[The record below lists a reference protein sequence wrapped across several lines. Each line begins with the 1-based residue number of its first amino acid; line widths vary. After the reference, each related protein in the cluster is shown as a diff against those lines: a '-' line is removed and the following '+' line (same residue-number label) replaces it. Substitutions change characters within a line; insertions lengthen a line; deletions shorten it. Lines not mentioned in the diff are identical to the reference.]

1 VLAALNHRLA
11 PSELAT
17 IVAHCGAR
25 IILHDRE
32 FADTASSIAQA
43 VPGLVAVDSDRYEV
57 LVASSSPAHVPVRDE
72 RGLLSLNYT
81 SGTTGEPK
89 GVMYHHRGAYL
100 QSLAVALQH
109 HLEPSS
115 VMLWTLPM
123 FHCNGWCFTW
133 ATTAVGATHVCLP
146 RIEAG
151 EVWRL
156 VDEETVTHLNAAPT
170 VLIGLAAHPAADR
183 ERPLRLRVAT
193 GGAPPTPSL
202 LARLEEIGMDV
213 THAYGLTET
222 FGPAVLCDWHPEWD
236 ALPPAQ
242 RARLKARQGV
252 SNTIGSA
259 LRVIADDG
267 TDVPADGATT
277 GEISLRG
284 NNVMLGYY
292 NDPAAT
298 RASAPDGWFRTG
310 DLGVMHPDG
319 YVEIRD
325 RRKDMIITGG
335 ENVSSIELERLI
347 SSHPHVLEAAVV
359 AAPDDLWGE
368 VPVAFVTTRPGGPDL
383 LAEDIIAF
391 VRGRVAHFKAPRR
404 VIFGELPKTSTG
416 KVRKALLRSSLR
428 DGEEQHGPVER

>member
-1 VLAALNHRLA
+1 
-11 PSELAT
+11 
-17 IVAHCGAR
+17 
-25 IILHDRE
+25 
-32 FADTASSIAQA
+32 
-43 VPGLVAVDSDRYEV
+43 
-57 LVASSSPAHVPVRDE
+57 
-72 RGLLSLNYT
+72 
-81 SGTTGEPK
+81 
-89 GVMYHHRGAYL
+89 
-100 QSLAVALQH
+100 
-109 HLEPSS
+109 
-115 VMLWTLPM
+115 
-123 FHCNGWCFTW
+123 
-133 ATTAVGATHVCLP
+133 
-146 RIEAG
+146 
-151 EVWRL
+151 
-156 VDEETVTHLNAAPT
+156 
-170 VLIGLAAHPAADR
+170 
-183 ERPLRLRVAT
+183 
-193 GGAPPTPSL
+193 
-202 LARLEEIGMDV
+202 MDV

-236 ALPPAQ
+236 ALPLAQ

-267 TDVPADGATT
+267 TDVPADGAAT

-368 VPVAFVTTRPGGPDL
+368 VPVAFVTARPGGPDL

-428 DGEEQHGPVER
+428 DGEEQPEPVER